1 MTAICDVTAQEA
13 VPFHTLHYP
22 HTLETRGYIADSP
35 FRPHTFYLKSIPPR
49 IPGDVSRMSL
59 VDHRPHHA
67 EGALGV
73 LVVFSVAYP
82 PDDIVRASFCK
93 QPVTGIDDAVENA
106 YIRAV
111 QRHYITI
118 IIMLAFRQYSV
129 DAIPISLSTCVPV
142 PKRSKHSE
150 PKHSRNP

>member
-1 MTAICDVTAQEA
+1 M
-13 VPFHTLHYP
+13 
-22 HTLETRGYIADSP
+22 
-35 FRPHTFYLKSIPPR
+35 

-59 VDHRPHHA
+59 VDHRPHHV

-73 LVVFSVAYP
+73 SVVFSVAYP

-118 IIMLAFRQYSV
+118 DLRTSSKTVETFGAKTFSK
-129 DAIPISLSTCVPV
+129 PV
-142 PKRSKHSE
+142 TLE
-150 PKHSRNP
+150 TTTLL